1 MVIAWFKA
9 VQTMASFS
17 FICNC
22 FFCIF
27 LVIVAT
33 TNYRASVRLLSV
45 TAFLSAFTCLFAL
58 IAVSIF
64 GAFTD
69 VYRPLT
75 WKTGLGL
82 DTLGHKGKWMPR
94 PEYTF
99 LSWSFVLEVFT
110 AIFSFISSNFDL
122 LDLSIKLFFFEFF
135 FI

>member
-1 MVIAWFKA
+1 
-9 VQTMASFS
+9 MASFS

-27 LVIVAT
+27 LIIVAT

-58 IAVSIF
+58 IAVSVF

-69 VYRPLT
+69 VYRPLN
-75 WKTGLGL
+75 WQTGLGL
-82 DTLGHKGKWMPR
+82 DTLSDKGKWMPR

-99 LSWSFVLEVFT
+99 LSWSFILEVFT
-110 AIFSFISSNFDL
+110 AIFSFVSSNFYFFRN
-122 LDLSIKLFFFEFF
+122 LFKVNHF
-135 FI
+135 